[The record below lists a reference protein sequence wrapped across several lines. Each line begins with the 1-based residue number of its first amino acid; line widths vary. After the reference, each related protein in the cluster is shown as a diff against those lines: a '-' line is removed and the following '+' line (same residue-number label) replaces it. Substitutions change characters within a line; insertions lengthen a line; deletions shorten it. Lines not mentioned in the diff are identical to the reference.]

1 MASSHPPARVEA
13 GAAQAAAVPPKDDA
27 EAQGKTVNAERMNEA
42 EPGTFD
48 KAAFVAAVEKAITDR
63 APENLDQAD
72 KFADSG
78 KAEEVKAE
86 VQGKVGEGKEAS
98 AGEITDTTAAPP
110 DTSAAVVKEVTPLA
124 ADRPPGAPAAPNAAH
139 AVPDRLPPSATD
151 LSAGPAGVKRD
162 MAAAQVTETQLRKGN
177 EPAFTSALG
186 HKKKA
191 EQHSAAAPGRMRRHE
206 AGELTAATGEA
217 KSTGSTAMA
226 GMAGARVATGQQVG
240 AGKTGAQT
248 RDEEQ
253 RAQVTARL
261 QTVFDGMKKD
271 VEAILTGL
279 DTKVDERFTREEKA
293 AREALTVE
301 HKREMAAYKRRRYP
315 PNPAGFARWGRDLFK
330 GLPPEADRIFDTAR
344 RNYIRRMKEVIAGIA
359 DLIAAELGRAKKR
372 IREGRS
378 ELQAEVKRLPVGL
391 RAIGRQAAADF
402 QGRFEDLARSVDD
415 KGTELVDTLAAR
427 YTDAL
432 KAVDSEIAAE
442 KEKNKGLVDKA
453 KDAITGAINTIN
465 ELRKLLMGVLAK
477 AGTAIMLIL
486 KDPIGFLRN
495 LVTGVGAGLK
505 LFLKNIKTHLQQGIM
520 GWLLGQ
526 TASAGLQL
534 PARFDTRGVFTMLAS
549 LLGLSWAN
557 IRARLTRRV
566 PEEAVAAAETALPV
580 VADVRRRG
588 VAALWDDV
596 RNKVGDL
603 RKTLLDKVIAYATP
617 TIVTAGIMWILS
629 LLNPASAFVRAMK
642 LIIDV
647 VTFVVTRARQIID
660 FVNAVLDSVIA
671 IARGA
676 TGAVPALIERALA
689 RAIPVLL
696 AFLAALIGIG
706 GITARVRQ
714 IVQTMSRPVNRLI
727 DQAIDR
733 IATLI
738 RRHRPARTRPGNGR
752 DGTRPP
758 VRPGRR
764 PDRGRGRPALGPPG
778 GRRDPRR
785 PGSDRRKDR
794 RETAAEQEDRL
805 RKAVAEAR
813 RFTDSGRRLSLL
825 LHVRLALIRRKYGL
839 AELKAT
845 RLGRSFVWNIR
856 ARLNPEAYFKAF
868 SIPDQLEP
876 LRVEIGQALS
886 QLPKREHAPVQ
897 IKEVRNV
904 VSALPGVKEAVA
916 NGYRLIW
923 DPMTRDAWVL
933 FLGRD
938 DEKARNSAIGQLRR
952 ARDYVAVNTMGDQTI
967 FVDANISNSKLENK
981 EEHYV
986 IDAAGNFVPRM
997 VVRNVTSWDRENI
1010 DARPSRGIPAKTN
1023 KVITEF
1029 THVDGRS
1036 GKSPWVSATKVTSG
1050 DIRNPQGELFGAK
1063 KDRIKIDLS
1072 YISPKNLRDLTGA
1085 EGQKKWQINTKKTVE
1100 DVVRT
1105 QEVLVF
1111 GAIPPEAIEWLTEKE
1126 IMAERAWYEGK
1137 GGEVLRVLPHEDR

>member
-1 MASSHPPARVEA
+1 MASSHPSARVEA

-63 APENLDQAD
+63 APKNLDDAD

-151 LSAGPAGVKRD
+151 LSAGPARVRRD

-191 EQHSAAAPGRMRRHE
+191 EQHSASAPGRMRRHE
-206 AGELTAATGEA
+206 AGELGAATAQAGA
-217 KSTGSTAMA
+217 LGSGAMA

-240 AGKTGAQT
+240 AGKTGAKT

-293 AREALTVE
+293 ARDALTAE

-330 GLPPEADRIFDTAR
+330 GLPPEADKIFDTAR

-359 DLIAAELGRAKKR
+359 DLIAAELGLAKKR

-415 KGTELVDTLAAR
+415 KGTELVDTLASK

-432 KAVDSEIAAE
+432 KAVDSEIAAA

-505 LFLKNIKTHLQQGIM
+505 LFLKNIKNHLQQGIM

-647 VTFVVTRARQIID
+647 ITFVVTRARQIID

-706 GITARVRQ
+706 GITNRIRQ

-727 DQAIDR
+727 DGVIDR
-733 IATLI
+733 ISVLA
-738 RRHRPARTRPGNGR
+738 GR
-752 DGTRPP
+752 LRF
-758 VRPGRR
+758 
-764 PDRGRGRPALGPPG
+764 GRGSKFDKKLITKKTGG
-778 GRRDPRR
+778 GRRDA
-785 PGSDRRKDR
+785 KNLTDR
-794 RETAAEQEDRL
+794 REEGRIKLDAAL
-805 RKAVAEAR
+805 AEAQGLLTSRKTRFEIYSALPAIRQKHGLKRIDLVVVR
-813 RFTDSGRRLSLL
+813 RRGGHDAYIEGSINPTGRTRIYALDPDDGESIKLRHVEDKKDQLL
-825 LHVRLALIRRKYGL
+825 LLVDASIKEAKKSASTTSAVPILGDVRTAVDRVMPHLLRTIPHFRDAFARLKQQEAHLATIGRKYGL
-839 AELKAT
+839 WP
-845 RLGRSFVWNIR
+845 LGRIAAHTSNDVAAGELMQDFRGSNRIRSRYYKGFNSAVKNAWKDDQMKRLAAAARSPAHALDPLVVSFKRQGMSLDSLYLCVEKGHVVDASDPITAPEIDHIVPVSEHWNTGHNGSTGSNTDQQTR
-856 ARLNPEAYFKAF
+856 KDWYNFKGN
-868 SIPDQLEP
+868 
-876 LRVEIGQALS
+876 LRVISAQA
-886 QLPKREHAPVQ
+886 
-897 IKEVRNV
+897 N
-904 VSALPGVKEAVA
+904 
-916 NGYRLIW
+916 
-923 DPMTRDAWVL
+923 
-933 FLGRD
+933 
-938 DEKARNSAIGQLRR
+938 
-952 ARDYVAVNTMGDQTI
+952 
-967 FVDANISNSKLENK
+967 
-981 EEHYV
+981 EE
-986 IDAAGNFVPRM
+986 
-997 VVRNVTSWDRENI
+997 
-1010 DARPSRGIPAKTN
+1010 
-1023 KVITEF
+1023 
-1029 THVDGRS
+1029 
-1036 GKSPWVSATKVTSG
+1036 
-1050 DIRNPQGELFGAK
+1050 
-1063 KDRIKIDLS
+1063 
-1072 YISPKNLRDLTGA
+1072 
-1085 EGQKKWQINTKKTVE
+1085 
-1100 DVVRT
+1100 
-1105 QEVLVF
+1105 
-1111 GAIPPEAIEWLTEKE
+1111 
-1126 IMAERAWYEGK
+1126 K
-1137 GGEVLRVLPHEDR
+1137 GGIRYTVRVGPDFRGPND